1 MSAPAGI
8 PPRPAAAPG
17 GARAPAAR
25 PRAPP
30 CRNGPVQSQ
39 VHFPSGYSL
48 NPENYS
54 APSTH
59 YPQVP
64 HEAIPSQLDNQ
75 YIADYHS
82 ACYSVPAQSVM
93 THSIGPGM
101 LNTQQLYGGA
111 PHPVE
116 SSGGLLQEA
125 VSSASHLHTSVPQS
139 YSAMSSHYISSTS
152 SSVASQGF
160 PLSSGHYAMPSV
172 SSAVYPHL
180 SYPAMSIGSPYRQV
194 LTSQS
199 LPAVGQFKET
209 NAFPGQS
216 TIVPRTLQ
224 QQVTLGYNSTSWSTS
239 DFQSA
244 QENLS
249 RNHTGSVAKASNQ
262 INTVGIVDSSHPV
275 NQNVQFTK
283 PGVETSVSSVVTSS
297 VRTPAADHLIE
308 PASVPSSTQP
318 PESLLQEGMQY
329 GGYVNNQA
337 SSAPAPL
344 SSSSDDEEEDEED
357 EEAAIDSSSTTSS
370 ASPVTNNYDAL
381 EGGGYPETDSATS
394 SPAPPPQISRNT
406 KPFGYGYPT
415 LQPGYQNATLP
426 TSAMQPS
433 NPGHQS
439 GFQQYPQYPGV
450 NQLSSSLG
458 GLSLQHS
465 QQPESLR
472 PVNLIQERNILPV
485 SPVLAP
491 VPNLNSD
498 LRKLNCN
505 PDSFRCTL
513 TNIPQ
518 TQALLNKAK
527 LPLGLLLHPFRDLTQ
542 LPVITSSTIVR
553 CRSCRTYINPFVS
566 FIDQRR
572 WKCNLCYRVNDV
584 PEEFMYN
591 PLTRSYGEPHKRP
604 EVQNSTVE
612 FIASSDYMLRPPQP
626 AVYLFVLDVS
636 HNAVEAGYLTIVC
649 QSLLE
654 NLDKLPGDSRTRI
667 GFVTFDSTVQFY
679 NLQEGL
685 SQPQMLIVSDI
696 DDIFLPTPDSLLVN
710 LHESKELIKDL
721 LNALP
726 NMFTNTRETHSALGP
741 ALQAAFKLMSP
752 TGGRI
757 SVFQSQLPSL
767 GAGLLHSREDPNQRS
782 STKVVQ
788 HLGPATD
795 FYKKLALDCSG
806 QQTAVDLF
814 LLSSQYSDLA
824 SLACMSKYSAGCIYY
839 YPSFHHSHNPTQA
852 EKLQKDLKRYFTR
865 KIGFEA
871 VMRIRCTK
879 GLSIHTFHGNF
890 FVRSTDLLSL
900 ANVNPDAGF
909 AVQMSIEESLTD
921 TSLVCFQ
928 TALLYTSS
936 KGERRIRVHTLCL
949 PVVTSLA
956 DVYAGADVQAA
967 VCLLA
972 NMAVDRSVSSSLSDA
987 RDALVNAVVDS
998 LSAYIS
1004 SASNLQQSTLIAPN
1018 SLKLFPLYVLALLKQ
1033 KAFRTGT
1040 STRLDD
1046 RVYAM
1051 CQIKSQPLG
1060 HLMKMIHPNLYRIDR
1075 LTDEGAIH
1083 VNDRVVPQP
1092 PLQKLSAEKL
1102 TREGAFLMDCGSIF
1116 YIWIGKNCDNSFIK
1130 DVLGYPNYASVPQKL
1145 TQLPELDTLSSERAR
1160 SFISWLRDSRP
1171 LSPVLQVIKDESPAK
1186 TDFFHHLIED
1196 RTEAAFSYYEF
1207 LVHIQQQICK

>member
-1 MSAPAGI
+1 MSAPAGL
-8 PPRPAAAPG
+8 PPRPAGAVAAYPGGPGGSREAAAPQG
-17 GARAPAAR
+17 SAPR
-25 PRAPP
+25 
-30 CRNGPVQSQ
+30 CQNGPVQSQ
-39 VHFPSGYSL
+39 VQFHSGYGL
-48 NPENYS
+48 PPPNYS
-54 APSTH
+54 APSGH
-59 YPQVP
+59 YSEVP
-64 HEAIPSQLDNQ
+64 NKAVSSHLDNQ
-75 YIADYHS
+75 YRGSYQSPYYS
-82 ACYSVPAQSVM
+82 APAQNVM
-93 THSIGPGM
+93 TPPVGSSV
-101 LNTQQLYGGA
+101 LNTRESQQFYNNTPPHTVGLTEGPIQGA
-111 PHPVE
+111 VP
-116 SSGGLLQEA
+116 SG
-125 VSSASHLHTSVPQS
+125 SYLHTSAQQS
-139 YSAMSSHYISSTS
+139 YSAFGGHYNSSVS

-160 PLSSGHYAMPSV
+160 PLNSDHYTMPMV
-172 SSAVYPHL
+172 SSAMYPNV
-180 SYPAMSIGSPYRQV
+180 SYPPVAASSVYGQAF
-194 LTSQS
+194 TSQS
-199 LPAVGQFKET
+199 LPAAGQFKET
-209 NAFPGQS
+209 NAFSSQSPSVPHSLQQHVPVGYNATSS
-216 TIVPRTLQ
+216 TI
-224 QQVTLGYNSTSWSTS
+224 S
-239 DFQSA
+239 SA
-244 QENLS
+244 QSFQDNL
-249 RNHTGSVAKASNQ
+249 NKNLTGSVAKVNNQ
-262 INTVGIVDSSHPV
+262 AN
-275 NQNVQFTK
+275 
-283 PGVETSVSSVVTSS
+283 
-297 VRTPAADHLIE
+297 R
-308 PASVPSSTQP
+308 
-318 PESLLQEGMQY
+318 GMQY

-337 SSAPAPL
+337 SSAPTPL

-357 EEAAIDSSSTTSS
+357 EEAALDSSSTTSS
-370 ASPVTNNYDAL
+370 ASPVPNNYDAL
-381 EGGGYPETDSATS
+381 EGGGYPV
-394 SPAPPPQISRNT
+394 P
-406 KPFGYGYPT
+406 
-415 LQPGYQNATLP
+415 
-426 TSAMQPS
+426 
-433 NPGHQS
+433 
-439 GFQQYPQYPGV
+439 
-450 NQLSSSLG
+450 
-458 GLSLQHS
+458 
-465 QQPESLR
+465 
-472 PVNLIQERNILPV
+472 
-485 SPVLAP
+485 AP

-498 LRKLNCN
+498 LRKLNCS

-636 HNAVEAGYLTIVC
+636 HNAVDAGYLTIVC
-649 QSLLE
+649 NSLLE

-667 GFVTFDSTVQFY
+667 GFITFDSTVQFY

-696 DDIFLPTPDSLLVN
+696 DDIFLPTPDGLLVN

-726 NMFTNTRETHSALGP
+726 NMFTNTRETHSALGS

-752 TGGRI
+752 TGGGTV
-757 SVFQSQLPSL
+757 SVLTLSCVTFSP
-767 GAGLLHSREDPNQRS
+767 
-782 STKVVQ
+782 KVVQ

-839 YPSFHHSHNPTQA
+839 YPSFHHSHNPAQA
-852 EKLQKDLKRYFTR
+852 EKLQKDLKRYLTR

-921 TSLVCFQ
+921 TSLACFQ

-949 PVVTSLA
+949 PVVNSLT
-956 DVYAGADVQAA
+956 DVYAGADVQAV

-972 NMAVDRSVSSSLSDA
+972 NMAVDRSVSSSLPDA

-998 LSAYIS
+998 LSAYMS
-1004 SASNLQQSTLIAPN
+1004 TASNLQQSMLIAPN

-1051 CQIKSQPLG
+1051 CQIKSQPLV
-1060 HLMKMIHPNLYRIDR
+1060 HLMKMIHPNLYRIDK
-1075 LTDEGAIH
+1075 LIDESTIH

-1102 TREGAFLMDCGSIF
+1102 TREGAFLMDCGSNF

-1130 DVLGYPNYASVPQKL
+1130 DVLGCPNYASIPQRM
-1145 TQLPELDTLSSERAR
+1145 TQLPEIDALPSERTR
-1160 SFISWLRDSRP
+1160 SFISWLRDNRP
-1171 LSPVLQVIKDESPAK
+1171 LSPVLQVIKDENPAK
-1186 TDFFHHLIED
+1186 TEFFQHLIED

-1207 LVHIQQQICK
+1207 LLHIQQQICK

>member
-1 MSAPAGI
+1 M
-8 PPRPAAAPG
+8 
-17 GARAPAAR
+17 
-25 PRAPP
+25 
-30 CRNGPVQSQ
+30 Q
-39 VHFPSGYSL
+39 VPSGYGL
-48 NPENYS
+48 YPQNYV
-54 APSTH
+54 APSGH
-59 YPQVP
+59 Y
-64 HEAIPSQLDNQ
+64 SQ
-75 YIADYHS
+75 
-82 ACYSVPAQSVM
+82 
-93 THSIGPGM
+93 GPGKM
-101 LNTQQLYGGA
+101 TSLPLDSQSGDYYPGPYTVPTQNVVTPNTASQQPGAQQMYGRVPPA
-111 PHPVE
+111 PHVVG
-116 SSGGLLQEA
+116 SALGSFQGA
-125 VSSASHLHTSVPQS
+125 TSSASHLQTSASQP
-139 YSAMSSHYISSTS
+139 YSSFVNHYNSPAMYSVN
-152 SSVASQGF
+152 SSVASQGL
-160 PLSSGHYAMPSV
+160 PSTCGHYALSAVSNASYPSV
-172 SSAVYPHL
+172 PYPSL
-180 SYPAMSIGSPYRQV
+180 PAGDPYRQQM

-199 LPAVGQFKET
+199 ALTVRPIRESSLSGQNTAVSHPSPLPPPPSQ
-209 NAFPGQS
+209 QY
-216 TIVPRTLQ
+216 Q
-224 QQVTLGYNSTSWSTS
+224 QQQSLSGYSTFSWSAPGLPSTQ
-239 DFQSA
+239 D
-244 QENLS
+244 NLI
-249 RNHTGSVAKASNQ
+249 RNHTSQVAANNNPT
-262 INTVGIVDSSHPV
+262 NTVADSLSRSV
-275 NQNVQFTK
+275 MQNVQPPK
-283 PGVETSVSSVVTSS
+283 SSPVVSTVLSGASS
-297 VRTPAADHLIE
+297 TRPPPAAPRPAE
-308 PASVPSSTQP
+308 PAASAAQP
-318 PESLLQEGMQY
+318 PE
-329 GGYVNNQA
+329 
-337 SSAPAPL
+337 L
-344 SSSSDDEEEDEED
+344 SQQKGV
-357 EEAAIDSSSTTSS
+357 DSSSTTSS
-370 ASPVTNNYDAL
+370 ASPMPNSYDAL
-381 EGGGYPETDSATS
+381 EGGSYPDMLSSSAS
-394 SPAPPPQISRNT
+394 SPAPEPAPEPDPAPAPVPTVPQPSKLA
-406 KPFGYGYPT
+406 KPFGYGYPA
-415 LQPGYQNATLP
+415 LQPGYQNATTPLNSGVP
-426 TSAMQPS
+426 PS
-433 NPGHQS
+433 SPGYS
-439 GFQQYPQYPGV
+439 GFQQYAQQYPGM

-458 GLSLQHS
+458 GLSLQS
-465 QQPESLR
+465 SSQPESLR
-472 PVNLIQERNILPV
+472 PVNLTQERNILPMT
-485 SPVLAP
+485 PVWAP
-491 VPNLNSD
+491 VPNLNLD
-498 LRKLNCN
+498 LRKLNCS

-542 LPVITSSTIVR
+542 LPVITSNTIVR

-572 WKCNLCYRVNDV
+572 WKCNLCYRINDV

-591 PLTRSYGEPHKRP
+591 PITRSYGEPHKRP

-636 HNAVEAGYLTIVC
+636 HNAVEAGYLTVLC

-667 GFVTFDSTVQFY
+667 GFMTFDSTIHFY

-696 DDIFLPTPDSLLVN
+696 DDVFLPTPDSLLVN

-752 TGGRI
+752 TGGRV
-757 SVFQSQLPSL
+757 SVFQTQLPSL
-767 GAGLLHSREDPNQRS
+767 GAGLLQSREDPNQRS

-824 SLACMSKYSAGCIYY
+824 SLACISRYSAGCIYY
-839 YPSFHHSHNPTQA
+839 YPSFHYMHNPSQA
-852 EKLQKDLKRYFTR
+852 EKLQKDLKRYLTR

-879 GLSIHTFHGNF
+879 GLSMHTFHGNF

-900 ANVNPDAGF
+900 ANINPDAGF
-909 AVQMSIEESLTD
+909 AVQLSIEESLTD

-949 PVVTSLA
+949 PVVSSLA
-956 DVYAGADVQAA
+956 DVYAGVDVQAA
-967 VCLLA
+967 ICLLA
-972 NMAVDRSVSSSLSDA
+972 NMAVDRSISSSLSDA

-998 LSAYIS
+998 LSAYGS
-1004 SASNLQQSTLIAPN
+1004 TVSNLQHSALIAPS

-1051 CQIKSQPLG
+1051 CQIKCQPLV

-1102 TREGAFLMDCGSIF
+1102 TREGAFLMDCGSAF
-1116 YIWIGKNCDNSFIK
+1116 YIWIGKSCDNNFIE
-1130 DVLGYPNYASVPQKL
+1130 DVLGYPNFASIPQKM
-1145 TQLPELDTLSSERAR
+1145 THLPELDTLSSERAR
-1160 SFISWLRDSRP
+1160 SFITWLRDNRP
-1171 LSPVLQVIKDESPAK
+1171 LSPVLHVVKDESPAK
-1186 TDFFHHLIED
+1186 TEFFQHLIED

-1207 LVHIQQQICK
+1207 LLHVQQQICK